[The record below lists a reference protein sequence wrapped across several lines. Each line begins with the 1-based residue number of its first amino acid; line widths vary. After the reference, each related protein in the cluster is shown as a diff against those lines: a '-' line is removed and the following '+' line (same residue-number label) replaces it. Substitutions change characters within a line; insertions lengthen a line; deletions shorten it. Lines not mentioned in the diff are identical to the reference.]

1 MKLILAIVF
10 AGIIIVTVYKLYGV
24 FWNKNLEVSI
34 NFDRDILYE
43 GEENTLR
50 EVITNRKYLP
60 IPILQ
65 VKFSITRTFLFE
77 HSDNTN
83 VTDYY
88 YRNEFFTVMPFQKI
102 TRSYPFRCIHRGL
115 FRMNKMDI
123 IGRSVFLDSK
133 MIESVEHEACVCV
146 LPKRIATVEVPS
158 KVNHL
163 LGEVE
168 KNLHINE
175 DPFTFAG
182 LRDYQPFDNMHSI
195 NWKVTARLGELQVN
209 TYNTTFSKKVVLLL
223 NVDANSMSHSHEIIE
238 WAIRIT
244 AHLSRVY
251 ITKQIP
257 VAMYTNG
264 IDEAQ
269 ENSVSVE
276 AGADAG
282 HIRTIEVALARLK
295 SDTRPEAF
303 EKLLKTRVVA
313 TREPV
318 EYLIISNSR
327 KKELTDCYEG
337 LKAAGCSIHFIVP
350 EYAYN
355 LKDNEESNSKYTYWV
370 VSDEDESISD
380 IRGFY

>member
-146 LPKRIATVEVPS
+146 LPMNP
-158 KVNHL
+158 
-163 LGEVE
+163 
-168 KNLHINE
+168 
-175 DPFTFAG
+175 
-182 LRDYQPFDNMHSI
+182 QPM
-195 NWKVTARLGELQVN
+195 TA
-209 TYNTTFSKKVVLLL
+209 
-223 NVDANSMSHSHEIIE
+223 AEIFF
-238 WAIRIT
+238 IRIPPG
-244 AHLSRVY
+244 R
-251 ITKQIP
+251 
-257 VAMYTNG
+257 
-264 IDEAQ
+264 
-269 ENSVSVE
+269 
-276 AGADAG
+276 
-282 HIRTIEVALARLK
+282 
-295 SDTRPEAF
+295 F
-303 EKLLKTRVVA
+303 
-313 TREPV
+313 
-318 EYLIISNSR
+318 
-327 KKELTDCYEG
+327 
-337 LKAAGCSIHFIVP
+337 
-350 EYAYN
+350 
-355 LKDNEESNSKYTYWV
+355 
-370 VSDEDESISD
+370 
-380 IRGFY
+380 